1 MTDQPQD
8 AGDQLAASTSDA
20 SLRRTEARSAEIE
33 ARIAIDPSPFRVMT
47 GDRPTGNLH
56 LGHYFGSL
64 ANRVRLQDAGVE
76 VDPVEPTVPSDVT
89 EFLKMRH

>member
-33 ARIAIDPSPFRVMT
+33 AQIAIDPSRLP
-47 GDRPTGNLH
+47 GDDR
-56 LGHYFGSL
+56 
-64 ANRVRLQDAGVE
+64 
-76 VDPVEPTVPSDVT
+76 
-89 EFLKMRH
+89 